1 MKNGAS
7 VEIGMIGREGM
18 YSVSAVLSD
27 HTPFQTALLQPLR
40 PSRTGQNMP

>member
-18 YSVSAVLSD
+18 YSVSVILSD
-27 HTPFQTALLQPLR
+27 HTPFQTALVQP
-40 PSRTGQNMP
+40 S